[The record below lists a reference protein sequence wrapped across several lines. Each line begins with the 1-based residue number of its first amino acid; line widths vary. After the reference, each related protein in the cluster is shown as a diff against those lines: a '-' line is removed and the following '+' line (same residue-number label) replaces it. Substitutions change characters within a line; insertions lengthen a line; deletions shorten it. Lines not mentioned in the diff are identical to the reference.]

1 MIYTVG
7 VMEGGLEEWDYV
19 WNRSQATNVAVERE
33 MLMSA
38 LGQSQKPW
46 LLWRYSLCVCP
57 SVYVS
62 ICPSVCVCV
71 SVSVSVCLPNCLCV
85 DLSLT
90 CIYYSG

>member
-57 SVYVS
+57 SVYL
-62 ICPSVCVCV
+62 SVCLCLCV
-71 SVSVSVCLPNCLCV
+71 HQCLCLPNCLCV